1 MICAALGALMVFAHD
16 VGVNEVIFKGD
27 SLKVC
32 NALHGRTVAPTTV
45 NNVIV
50 GTLCH
55 LQGFRRAEVAHFKKE
70 GSKSAHILAHHAN
83 LLMIL

>member
-1 MICAALGALMVFAHD
+1 MICAALGALMVFARD
-16 VGVNEVIFKGD
+16 VGVNEVI

-70 GSKSAHILAHHAN
+70 GSKSAHSLAHHAKFVDDFVA
-83 LLMIL
+83 